1 MRYDDEWV
9 ASVDELLHA
18 LRRDRDRLKAEEEWN
33 GAGAILPMWYRGL
46 SDAQYQL
53 DSTLKRSAVRPA
65 MERALV
71 NRFKQNAGSFLSN
84 PPTDA
89 EEWEWM
95 FIMRHHG
102 APSRLLDWSESPL
115 VGLYFAAQEPHGRRK
130 DDPPADGA
138 LWILLPEKLNARANI
153 RSAGATDIPLFG
165 DTGLAAQALNV
176 YLATALETQPSGEV
190 PPAAG
195 IGKRNTPRMAAQQ
208 GVFTIFHASDRALE
222 DWNGGESVW
231 RYLIPHEF
239 KSSVLKDLRML
250 GINSL
255 SVFPDLDN
263 VAHVA
268 VESVK
273 DG

>member
-1 MRYDDEWV
+1 
-9 ASVDELLHA
+9 
-18 LRRDRDRLKAEEEWN
+18 
-33 GAGAILPMWYRGL
+33 MWYRGL

-153 RSAGATDIPLFG
+153 RSAGATDIPSSATPASPPKLSTYTSRPPWRHNLAVRSHRPRESANETRHAWRPSKASSPYSTHRTGPSKTGTAGNRYG
-165 DTGLAAQALNV
+165 DT
-176 YLATALETQPSGEV
+176 
-190 PPAAG
+190 
-195 IGKRNTPRMAAQQ
+195 
-208 GVFTIFHASDRALE
+208 
-222 DWNGGESVW
+222 
-231 RYLIPHEF
+231 
-239 KSSVLKDLRML
+239 
-250 GINSL
+250 
-255 SVFPDLDN
+255 
-263 VAHVA
+263 
-268 VESVK
+268 
-273 DG
+273 